1 MKKLKKEW
9 TADGY
14 MLHWKA
20 EQSPTNPE
28 LASYFVVYRFED
40 KEPIDLSNPAKIVKI
55 TRNTRYLMPY
65 DNGKKKY
72 RYIVTAVDRFHNENT
87 GKSIKVKL

>member
-1 MKKLKKEW
+1 
-9 TADGY
+9 
-14 MLHWKA
+14 
-20 EQSPTNPE
+20 
-28 LASYFVVYRFED
+28 
-40 KEPIDLSNPAKIVKI
+40 
-55 TRNTRYLMPY
+55 MPY